1 VTKPFRLRIADC
13 GLRIEEKQS
22 GKTSPVL
29 SFPNPKSEI
38 RNPKFQPGFTLI
50 ELMVAMTIFLFLGI
64 ALITMLR
71 GGIRAWHRGEEQR
84 ELYEIAQTVL
94 NQIREDLEATYT
106 APPGDSAVQTKSLFL
121 ADFDSLDRP
130 RLRLVRTLSDSAQ
143 GFAGA
148 YAGDFIRDDEA
159 EFIDL
164 FNDQEEAIYGDLKPT
179 GGLCE
184 VAYVMG
190 EDGEAESIYRGI
202 CSPPHDSFRSL
213 FIDANVDWSSNSF
226 GCRFFADRVLYLG
239 FELWTQYTNRWQRFP
254 ENTHYPRNQP
264 PQDIDNPDPSGP
276 LVYWDSTRGIL
287 LPEDGYDPESP
298 ESDEF
303 VMHLGTPYD
312 PTDDV
317 FPTKVRVTLVLRE
330 KTGDRKTRLTR
341 SIDGGAELI
350 RVSHAE
356 PFARVEPK
364 YIMIEDEWIRI
375 VGLEHG
381 NIRVAPEGRGAR
393 NTTPESHSKGAVVQ
407 AGRSFRLIVNLPSG
421 REDWRD

>member
-1 VTKPFRLRIADC
+1 LRIADC

-38 RNPKFQPGFTLI
+38 RNPKLLRGFTLV
-50 ELMVAMTIFLFLGI
+50 EMMVAMTIFLFLGI
-64 ALITMLR
+64 VLITMLR

-106 APPGDSAVQTKSLFL
+106 APPGDSAVQTKSLLL

-148 YAGDFIRDDEA
+148 YAGDFIRNDQEA

-164 FNDQEEAIYGDLKPT
+164 YNDQEEAIYGDLKPT

-190 EDGEAESIYRGI
+190 EGSDVESIYRGI
-202 CSPPHDSFRSL
+202 CSPPYDSFRSL
-213 FIDANVDWSSNSF
+213 FNDANVDYSTNSF
-226 GCRFFADRVLYLG
+226 SCRFFADRILYLG
-239 FELWTQYTNRWQRFP
+239 FEFWAQYTNRWQRFP
-254 ENTHYPRNQP
+254 ADTHYPRNQP
-264 PQDIDNPDPSGP
+264 PEDPENPDPSGP
-276 LVYWDSTRGIL
+276 LVFWDSTRGLL
-287 LPEDGYDPESP
+287 LPDDGYDPESP

-303 VMHLGTPYD
+303 VMHLGTPND
-312 PTDDV
+312 PTDDA

-330 KTGDRKTRLTR
+330 KTGGRKTQLTR
-341 SIDGGAELI
+341 SIDSGAELI
-350 RVSHAE
+350 RVSHPE

-375 VGLEHG
+375 VGLENN
-381 NIRVAPEGRGAR
+381 NIRVASDGRGAR
-393 NTTPESHSKGAVVQ
+393 NTTPASHSKGALVQ
-407 AGRSFRLIVNLPSG
+407 SGKSFRLIVNLPSG